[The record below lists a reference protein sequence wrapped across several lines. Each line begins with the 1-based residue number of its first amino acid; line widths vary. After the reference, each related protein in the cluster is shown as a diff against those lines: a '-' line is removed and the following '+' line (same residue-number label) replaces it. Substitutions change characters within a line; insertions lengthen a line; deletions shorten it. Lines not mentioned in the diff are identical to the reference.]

1 VTNSEFEEAYDA
13 WLAGSNEHISSA
25 LIEQHLGD
33 WDLPNPVMVSPQ
45 ASLAMTVETMKTK
58 HVGCVVVGD
67 DPRSVVGIF
76 SERDLLTRVVGADID
91 LHQARVSEFMTAAPE
106 TLQRHHSIAQA
117 LNLMI
122 CEGFRHVPVLDGDDR
137 LIGVF
142 SMRDIARFVSEL
154 FPKEVHNSPPT
165 GSTRP
170 PRRYGG

>member
-1 VTNSEFEEAYDA
+1 MTHSEFEEAYDA
-13 WLAGSNEHISSA
+13 WLEGSNEAIASS
-25 LIEQHLGD
+25 LIEQTLGD
-33 WDLPNPVMVSPQ
+33 WDLPSPVMVAPNT
-45 ASLAMTVETMKTK
+45 SLTQTIETMKTR

-67 DPRSVVGIF
+67 GPSTVVGIF
-76 SERDLLTRVVGADID
+76 SERDLLTRVVGQNID
-91 LHQARVSEFMTAAPE
+91 LDQTPVSNFMTAAPE
-106 TLQRHHSIAQA
+106 TLQKHHSIAQA

-122 CEGFRHVPVLDGDDR
+122 CEGFRHVPVLDKDDC

-142 SMRDIARFVSEL
+142 SMRDIAAFVTEL